1 MRPLLVLLLL
11 FTAFL
16 PAAHAQQTA
25 VRDSLYQKLDLL
37 RSLVQSANYEQAQ
50 VEAVG
55 FRQFLRRQRV
65 LCPAEAV
72 PILSGIYHHN
82 KDEQSAWLFF
92 NEAEVDARRDA
103 NPVTKAALLGALVTA
118 CRDWQLPDRALA
130 VQQMLN
136 TVQDT
141 LSARTQRNE
150 IAELRHSMD
159 SMQQILTLEQARQNN
174 TLTIERDRAYLL
186 AGSVALV
193 FLLLLLANYRAA
205 QRWKARLDRK
215 ELEFDMM
222 RAELVHK
229 SGIQAAEAGAFAV
242 KQASTENKSPGLQP
256 TFQGERPDKTALV
269 IETNRQVVLYLKSL
283 LSDRFQVEVADNANE
298 GLHKAGELLPDLIVC
313 DAVLNGKTGIDI
325 VRQIKLSERTN
336 HIPVILLS
344 ERHGNDGKL
353 DALRAGAEAWFTR
366 PVLDTEFDA
375 SVKHLLDTHLE
386 QHEQFSRFLH
396 LYFTDRRQ
404 TLADPFLLRAVQTV
418 ETNLA
423 DPDFMADELARKLQM
438 TKNHCFRKLKTL
450 TGKEPMQLI
459 REMRL
464 EKAKVLLEKR
474 AGTPHAIAEMVGFS
488 NPGTFSL
495 AFKEYFGD
503 NTLLLGR

>member
-1 MRPLLVLLLL
+1 MRPLFVLFLLL
-11 FTAFL
+11 AVCM
-16 PAAHAQQTA
+16 PAIRAQDAA
-25 VRDSLYQKLDLL
+25 VRDSLSQKLDLL
-37 RSLVQSANYEQAQ
+37 RSLVQSGNYEQAQ

-55 FRQFLRRQRV
+55 LRQFMRRQRV

-72 PILSGIYHHN
+72 PLLSGIYHNN
-82 KDEQSAWLFF
+82 KDQESAWLFF

-103 NPVTKAALLGALVTA
+103 NPATKAALLKTLVA
-118 CRDWQLPDRALA
+118 AYREWQLPDRALVA
-130 VQQMLN
+130 QQMLN

-141 LSARTQRNE
+141 LSARTQRQE
-150 IAELRHSMD
+150 ITALHQRMD
-159 SMQQILTLEQARQNN
+159 SMAQVLALEQQHRNN

-229 SGIQAAEAGAFAV
+229 SGIQAAEAGALAV
-242 KQASTENKSPGLQP
+242 QQASAESKTTHLPPSMPGD
-256 TFQGERPDKTALV
+256 RHDKTALV
-269 IETNRQVVLYLKSL
+269 IEPNRQVVLYLKSL

-298 GLHKAGELLPDLIVC
+298 GLHKAGELLPDLIIC

-375 SVKHLLDTHLE
+375 SVKHLLDSHLE

-404 TLADPFLLRAVQTV
+404 TLSDPFLLRAVQTV

-423 DPDFMADELARKLQM
+423 DPDFMADDLSRKLQM
-438 TKNHCFRKLKTL
+438 SKNHCFRKLKAL

-495 AFKEYFGD
+495 AFKEYFGE

>member
-1 MRPLLVLLLL
+1 MRPFLLLLLL
-11 FTAFL
+11 FIASL
-16 PAAHAQQTA
+16 PAVHAQDAA
-25 VRDSLYQKLDLL
+25 VRDSLTQKLDLL
-37 RSLVQSANYEQAQ
+37 RSLVQAGNYEQAQ

-55 FRQFLRRQRV
+55 MRLFMRRQRV
-65 LCPAEAV
+65 LCPAEAI
-72 PILSGIYHHN
+72 PLLSGIYHHN

-103 NPVTKAALLGALVTA
+103 NPVTKAALLSALVTA
-118 CRDWQLPDRALA
+118 YRDWQLPDRALTT
-130 VQQMLN
+130 QQMLN

-141 LSARTQRNE
+141 LSSRTQRSE
-150 IAELRHSMD
+150 IRAMRHSID
-159 SMQQILTLEQARQNN
+159 SMQQMLALEQARQEN
-174 TLTIERDRAYLL
+174 TITVERNRAYLL

-205 QRWKARLDRK
+205 QRSRARMDRK

-229 SGIQAAEAGAFAV
+229 SGIQAAEAGALALQEASGSV
-242 KQASTENKSPGLQP
+242 KQP
-256 TFQGERPDKTALV
+256 TLPPPVLGERPDKTALV
-269 IETNRQVVLYLKSL
+269 IEPNRQVVLYLKSL
-283 LSDRFQVEVADNANE
+283 LADRFQVEVADNANE
-298 GLHKAGELLPDLIVC
+298 GLHKAGEILPDLIIC

-375 SVKHLLDTHLE
+375 SVKHLLNSHLE

-423 DPDFMADELARKLQM
+423 DPDFMADDLARKLQLS
-438 TKNHCFRKLKTL
+438 KNHCFRKLKAL

-474 AGTPHAIAEMVGFS
+474 AGTPQAIADMVGFS
-488 NPGTFSL
+488 NPGTFAL
-495 AFKEYFGD
+495 TFKEYFGE